1 MIMLKTKKRVIVLG
15 LVMLAGFLGCS
26 DRKTILDDEAIQQEK
41 NDQRPRPALPKEWIG
56 RWQADPFAGTEWIE
70 VEHRRQSAGPNAVY
84 LVKDAKVVAF
94 LLQELKITS
103 IQNDVARGSIP
114 ASFLTFHKKEGA
126 DLWAGVE
133 KGQCLGTRE
142 GEVFLRGGFFP
153 ALNQQLSA
161 QEKQQINILEPLP
174 AARAGQ
180 VPKNAPPIQ
189 QGLEPSQ
196 EEKQRRSQETANLVA
211 QDLPAFL
218 KQVLNVVA
226 HYGQGD
232 KKLTYCMSAVESRP
246 IIDVLA
252 AGKMERLDWNKDRW
266 KRELDA
272 LFKREA
278 GSLDLTPGLGFYLMV
293 VVSGEKEIL
302 VPMYGRLTFAS
313 SPILTIQKAIAGREH
328 EPETIQLLPR

>member
-1 MIMLKTKKRVIVLG
+1 M
-15 LVMLAGFLGCS
+15 
-26 DRKTILDDEAIQQEK
+26 
-41 NDQRPRPALPKEWIG
+41 G

-70 VEHRRQSAGPNAVY
+70 VEHRSLSAGPNAVY
-84 LVKDAKVVAF
+84 LVKDAKVVKS
-94 LLQELKITS
+94 LLEELKVTS
-103 IQNDVARGSIP
+103 IQNDVARGSLP
-114 ASFLTFHKKEGA
+114 ASFLTFHKKGSA
-126 DLWAGVE
+126 DLWASVE
-133 KGQCLGTRE
+133 KGQSLGTRE

-153 ALNQQLSA
+153 ALNRQLSA

-174 AARAGQ
+174 AAKHGQ
-180 VPKNAPPIQ
+180 ALKNAPPIP
-189 QGLEPSQ
+189 QGLEPGQ
-196 EEKQRRSQETANLVA
+196 EEKQQRALEPANLVA

-252 AGKMERLDWNKDRW
+252 AGKMERLDWTQERWNK
-266 KRELDA
+266 ELDA
-272 LFKREA
+272 LFRRDA

-293 VVSGEKEIL
+293 VISGEKEIL

-313 SPILTIQKAIAGREH
+313 SSIPSLQKAIAGRENQ
-328 EPETIQLLPR
+328 PETVQLLPR